1 MRISL
6 EDEQVK
12 GIEEL
17 TKKKLS
23 KNGNELVAEVI
34 EMAEE
39 NKNPDSLCWVESS
52 CSEPEKEDEE

>member
-6 EDEQVK
+6 EDEQVR

-39 NKNPDSLCWVESS
+39 NKNPNSPCWVESS
-52 CSEPEKEDEE
+52 CSDSEKEKSE

>member
-39 NKNPDSLCWVESS
+39 NKNPDSPCWVESS
-52 CSEPEKEDEE
+52 CSEEKEDSE